1 MLDYEVLRIIWWGL
15 LGVLLAGFA
24 IMDGFDLGVGMLL
37 PLIARTDI
45 ERRVVINTVGP
56 VWEGNQVWIILGG
69 GAIFAAWPYIYA
81 ISFSGFYLA
90 MLLVLIGF
98 ILRPVGFKY
107 RSKLTSEAWRQSWDY
122 ILAIAAFI
130 PSLIFG
136 VALGNVLQGVPFHF
150 DNELRAFYTG
160 SFWALLNP
168 FAILCGLVSVLMLLM
183 HGAAYL
189 SVKTDGVI
197 SQRAIK
203 TTRYCAV
210 TVLILFIVAGVWIAN
225 GIDGYVVTSP
235 VVADGY
241 SNPLHKT
248 VITQLGAWTQNF
260 KHYPVTLVAPLLAIF
275 GAIGV
280 FFLAGK
286 GSSKLAF
293 VISSLAVFGIVTTV
307 GVSMFP
313 FILPSSTD
321 LSASLLVWDASSS
334 QLTLF
339 IMLIA
344 TAIFL
349 PIILLYTAW
358 VYHVLKGKVTE
369 KSILDENKTMY

>member
-1 MLDYEVLRIIWWGL
+1 MLDYELLRMIWWVL

-37 PLIARTDI
+37 PILARTDV

-56 VWEGNQVWIILGG
+56 VWEGNQVSIILGG
-69 GAIFAAWPYIYA
+69 RAIFAAWPYIYA

-107 RSKLTSEAWRQSWDY
+107 RSKLQSTAWRQTWDH

-130 PSLIFG
+130 PSLVFG

-150 DNELRAFYTG
+150 DTDLRAFYTG
-160 SFWALLNP
+160 GFWALLNP
-168 FAILCGLVSVLMLLM
+168 FAILCGLVSVAMLVM

-189 SVKTDGVI
+189 AVKTDGI
-197 SQRAIK
+197 LSQRAVK
-203 TTRYCAV
+203 ATRYGAFA
-210 TVLILFIVAGVWIAN
+210 VLILSIAAGIWVAK
-225 GIDGYVVTSP
+225 GIDGYVVTSTL
-235 VVADGY
+235 AHDGY

-248 VITQLGAWTQNF
+248 VITQAGAWLSNYKLHPYTML
-260 KHYPVTLVAPLLAIF
+260 PPLMGIIGALAVLLF
-275 GAIGV
+275 
-280 FFLAGK
+280 AGK
-286 GSSKLAF
+286 GTGKTVF
-293 VISSLAVFGIVTTV
+293 VISSATVLGIVTTV

-313 FILPSSTD
+313 FILPSSSD
-321 LSASLLVWDASSS
+321 PSASLLVWDASSS

-344 TAIFL
+344 AVIFIPL
-349 PIILLYTAW
+349 ILSYTAW
-358 VYHVLKGKVTE
+358 VYHVLRGKVTE
-369 KSILDENKTMY
+369 QTITSDEKTMY